1 MACGD
6 QMISV
11 TGGGDALPCCA
22 LPLVQHRAAPTLARP
37 WPGAP
42 TAQSRLPPWHRLVA
56 SRSLRGPSAW
66 QYYPTFVPPWIWPHA
81 TPSRYTKHHVALSAV
96 GCPSMRRTPAV
107 TRGRLGR
114 RVQCHVRRGSGCSTL
129 QGQAGPDRCS
139 RTRAVATSLLR
150 DFPDT
155 FASACS
161 GPITLQARQ
170 AVAPSGRS
178 SRLGSCMTGCYWH
191 CEALTLSWA
200 EYSARLR
207 P

>member
-37 WPGAP
+37 SPGAP

-96 GCPSMRRTPAV
+96 GCPSMRRTRLVSGRPLWAGPLDEV
-107 TRGRLGR
+107 VGRLPDAQDAINPR
-114 RVQCHVRRGSGCSTL
+114 RHQLEPGSGQCAGSL
-129 QGQAGPDRCS
+129 GDVHYLIVHVSAGP
-139 RTRAVATSLLR
+139 
-150 DFPDT
+150 
-155 FASACS
+155 
-161 GPITLQARQ
+161 
-170 AVAPSGRS
+170 
-178 SRLGSCMTGCYWH
+178 
-191 CEALTLSWA
+191 
-200 EYSARLR
+200 
-207 P
+207 